1 MTSRRRL
8 ATGLLLS
15 LLLPFDA
22 SADVALIVNPQ
33 NPETDLTASDLKA
46 IFRQEQQHWKSGGK
60 IYLVLQEAGS
70 PEKDLVLKRVYG
82 LSDEELKQFWLG
94 KLFRGEIAS
103 FPHVA
108 PSNASA
114 KRLVIHAA
122 RALAFVDASVVDG
135 TVKVLRIDGRHP
147 GDPGYLLA
155 TPSK

>member
-1 MTSRRRL
+1 M
-8 ATGLLLS
+8 GLLLG
-15 LLLPFDA
+15 LLPALQA

-33 NPETDLTASDLKA
+33 NPESDLTASDLKA

-70 PEKDLVLKRVYG
+70 PEKELVLRRIYS
-82 LSDEELKQFWLG
+82 LSDAELKQFWLG

-114 KRLVIHAA
+114 KRLVANAA
-122 RALAFVDASVVDG
+122 RALAFVDATVVDG
-135 TVKVLRIDGRHP
+135 TVKIMLIDGRRP
-147 GDPGYLLA
+147 GEPGYLLA

>member
-1 MTSRRRL
+1 VASKPRFV
-8 ATGLLLS
+8 AGLLLG
-15 LLLPFDA
+15 LLPALQA

-33 NPETDLTASDLKA
+33 NPEGELSASDVKA

-70 PEKDLVLKRVYG
+70 PEKDLVLKRIYG

-103 FPHVA
+103 FPYVA
-108 PSNASA
+108 PSNISA
-114 KRLVIHAA
+114 KRLVAKAA
-122 RALAFVDASVVDG
+122 RALAFVDASLVDG
-135 TVKVLRIDGRHP
+135 TVKVIRIDGKQP

-155 TPSK
+155 VPSK